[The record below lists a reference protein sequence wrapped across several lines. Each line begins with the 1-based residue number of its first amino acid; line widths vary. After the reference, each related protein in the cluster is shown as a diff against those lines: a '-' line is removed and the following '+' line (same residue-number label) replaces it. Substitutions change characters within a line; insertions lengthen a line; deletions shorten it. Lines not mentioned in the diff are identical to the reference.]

1 MKEVL
6 KICMLLLLLLH
17 TRAALAQDIP
27 MDSVMQK
34 DYTTI
39 SNAYY
44 NALDESHLNRANYFA
59 DTYLRKATKEGNI
72 LEQIHG
78 HYFKYELSE
87 FTNALLHLDII
98 IELAISLKDDPIY
111 PEYAYFLKGGLHY
124 DQKDFN
130 KALDN
135 YLLSLELAEKKNNQ
149 HLVAA
154 CKNSIGLLK
163 AERIGQERDALKL
176 LKQSLKFY
184 DTIEDKKEYSFD
196 YAALL
201 FSLSENYRKL
211 HLLDSSTYYNKKGL
225 IFSEEHAE
233 VSMYNYFIYA
243 EGINLFLKGYPKSAI
258 TNLEESLDELN
269 IPNRIIAHYYLSKS
283 YEELGD
289 YQMKIMH
296 LKMLDSVQK
305 GHSIYMIEL
314 RYGIEDLIDYHKG
327 NGDLKNQLTY
337 VKKLISLDSI
347 YINDY
352 KSIAHTLNVKYDNK
366 NLIQEKELLLQQL
379 NSSVSSSKKL
389 SYLIILLVLSLIT
402 IFYYFYEKQRKQ
414 RKRFEEIISTET
426 PKIKNVVA
434 SRTATDL
441 PSAIIEAVLEKLEAF
456 ELSCGYIQP
465 NLNTYDLCKII
476 NTNKKY
482 LVKVLRHTKEKGVI
496 PYINDLRVTHAMDR
510 LKIDATFRKYTIK
523 AIAEEV
529 GFSNTKSF
537 NKSFDRVF
545 KMTAKSFIEE
555 FKKRSVNSTN

>member
-1 MKEVL
+1 
-6 KICMLLLLLLH
+6 
-17 TRAALAQDIP
+17 

-39 SNAYY
+39 SNAFYK
-44 NALDESHLNRANYFA
+44 ALDENHLNRANYFA
-59 DTYLRKATKEGNI
+59 DNYLRKATKEGNI
-72 LEQIHG
+72 LEQING

-87 FTNALLHLDII
+87 FANALLHLDII
-98 IELAISLKDDPIY
+98 IELAIALKDDPMF
-111 PEYAYFLKGGLHY
+111 PEYAYFLKGGLYY

-130 KALDN
+130 NALDN

-149 HLVAA
+149 QLVAA

-176 LKQSLKFY
+176 FKQSLKFY

-225 IFSEEHAE
+225 VFSKKYGEA
-233 VSMYNYFIYA
+233 SMYNYFMYA
-243 EGINLFLKGYPKSAI
+243 EGINLFSKGYPKSAI

-269 IPNRIIAHYYLSKS
+269 IPNRVVAHYYLSKA

-305 GHSIYMIEL
+305 GHSLYMIEL
-314 RYGIEDLIDYHKG
+314 RYGIEDLIDYYKEKC
-327 NGDLKNQLTY
+327 DLKNQLTY

-352 KSIAHTLNVKYDNK
+352 KSIVHTLNVKYDNK
-366 NLIQEKELLLQQL
+366 NLINEKELLLQQL
-379 NSSVSSSKKL
+379 NYSVSSSKKM
-389 SYLIILLVLSLIT
+389 SYIIIFLVLSLIT

-414 RKRFEEIISTET
+414 KKRFKEIISTET
-426 PKIKNVVA
+426 PIKKVVA
-434 SRTATDL
+434 NRTAIDL
-441 PSAIIEAVLEKLEAF
+441 PPAIIDAVVENLDAF
-456 ELSCGYIQP
+456 ELSIGYIQP
-465 NLNTYDLCKII
+465 NLNTYELCKIS

-482 LVKVLRHTKEKGVI
+482 LVMVLKHTKEKGVI
-496 PYINDLRVTHAMDR
+496 TYINDLRVTYAMDR
-510 LKIDATFRKYTIK
+510 LKKDITFRKYTIK

-555 FKKRSVNSTN
+555 LKKRSVNSTN

>member
-1 MKEVL
+1 
-6 KICMLLLLLLH
+6 MLLLLLLQP
-17 TRAALAQDIP
+17 RAVLTQDTP

-44 NALDESHLNRANYFA
+44 NALDENHLNRANYFA

-78 HYFKYELSE
+78 HFFKYERSE
-87 FTNALLHLDII
+87 FTNALLHLDFI
-98 IELAISLKDDPIY
+98 IELAISLKDDPLY
-111 PEYAYFLKGGLHY
+111 PDYAYFLKGGLY
-124 DQKDFN
+124 DDQKDFSN
-130 KALDN
+130 ALDN
-135 YLLSLELAEKKNNQ
+135 YLLALELAENKNN
-149 HLVAA
+149 HYLVAV

-163 AERIGQERDALKL
+163 AEGIGQERDALNL

-225 IFSEEHAE
+225 VFSKKYAE
-233 VSMYNYFIYA
+233 ASMYNYFMYA
-243 EGINLFLKGYPKSAI
+243 EGINLLTKGYPKSAI
-258 TNLEESLDELN
+258 TNLEDSLDELN
-269 IPNRIIAHYYLSKS
+269 IPNRIIAHYYLSKA

-305 GHSIYMIEL
+305 GYSIYIIEL
-314 RYGIEDLIDYHKG
+314 RYGIEDLIDYYKEK
-327 NGDLKNQLTY
+327 GDLKNQLTY

-352 KSIAHTLNVKYDNK
+352 KSIVHTLNVKYDNK
-366 NLIQEKELLLQQL
+366 NLINEKELLLQQL
-379 NSSVSSSKKL
+379 NYSVSSSKKM
-389 SYLIILLVLSLIT
+389 SYIIIFLVLSLIT

-414 RKRFEEIISTET
+414 KKRFEEIISTET
-426 PKIKNVVA
+426 PIKKVVTN
-434 SRTATDL
+434 RTAIDL
-441 PSAIIEAVLEKLEAF
+441 PSEIIDAVVENLDAF
-456 ELSCGYIQP
+456 ELNIGYIQP
-465 NLNTYDLCKII
+465 NLNTYELCKII

-482 LVKVLRHTKEKGVI
+482 LVMVLKYTKEKGVI
-496 PYINDLRVTHAMDR
+496 PYINDLRVTYAMDR
-510 LKIDATFRKYTIK
+510 LKKDLTFRKYTIK

-529 GFSNTKSF
+529 DFSNTKSF
-537 NKSFDRVF
+537 NKSFDRVY

-555 FKKRSVNSTN
+555 LKNRGVNS